1 MIYTLYLYWLN
12 KKKIYY
18 TQKARE
24 SDPLSIDKA
33 SNRTRL
39 RDDQEVRTDRD
50 LKLTLMNMVRDLM
63 EKMDN
68 VYDQRGILKRKSDFM
83 INRKE
88 MLELDTYTC
97 GCIQHQI

>member
-12 KKKIYY
+12 KKIYY

-50 LKLTLMNMVRDLM
+50 LKLTLMRL
-63 EKMDN
+63 
-68 VYDQRGILKRKSDFM
+68 GKRFNGKD
-83 INRKE
+83 
-88 MLELDTYTC
+88 
-97 GCIQHQI
+97 GQHV